1 MIQRIQTIYLFIAF
15 LASAI
20 LFFNIPFAVF
30 QITSPVSVELPFNLM
45 SKYQNVTTLPL
56 LILNALVVGLSFAA
70 ILLYNKRT
78 LQLRITM
85 FSFLANII
93 FIIVLFFSADSLQ
106 KHLNVDATYK
116 FGSFIPLVVLVM
128 LILASKAIKKDE
140 KLVKDTDRLR

>member
-1 MIQRIQTIYLFIAF
+1 M
-15 LASAI
+15 
-20 LFFNIPFAVF
+20 
-30 QITSPVSVELPFNLM
+30 
-45 SKYQNVTTLPL
+45 
-56 LILNALVVGLSFAA
+56 
-70 ILLYNKRT
+70 
-78 LQLRITM
+78 QLRITM